1 MIKRISALFII
12 LLVNIILF
20 AHAVIP
26 HYHHKSDVCIVS
38 FHSQTNSEADKH
50 RTTDHKH
57 EHNSESNTEYCAS
70 KQVFVIP
77 DNQAKQ
83 EYNCLDFPDN
93 WIYDNQFLANPSYQ
107 KLIGFFPASL
117 HSSQAPL
124 LLYSYCHY
132 LSNGLGLRAPPIV

>member
-38 FHSQTNSEADKH
+38 FHSQTNSEAHKH

-70 KQVFVIP
+70 KQVFVLP
-77 DNQAKQ
+77 SNQVKQ
-83 EYNCLDFPDN
+83 EYKCLDRADN
-93 WIYDNQFLANPSYQ
+93 YLQLDKLQSIVTAINSYWHLPTFLSNTQ
-107 KLIGFFPASL
+107 
-117 HSSQAPL
+117 L
-124 LLYSYCHY
+124 LLFTSSYSS
-132 LSNGLGLRAPPIV
+132 LVSTNLGLRAPPIV